1 MTTLKAYQKKI
12 RKARK
17 KKLEEISKRANERA
31 LRKANQVAEE
41 LGITPAINSLR
52 EFHLAYDFFLSHP
65 QALIY
70 TGKDERRN

>member
-1 MTTLKAYQKKI
+1 MGGIEMTTLKAYQKKI

-52 EFHLAYDFFLSHP
+52 EFHLAYDRV
-65 QALIY
+65 Y